1 MKVVSR
7 HISSFLTYGSG
18 LRIHSQT
25 MQRKLNRKME
35 TSTSEVVGELEKIRP
50 LGPATHVGFEGLL
63 REAAMAGRIESR
75 KSPLAGR
82 SNEIHKSKDFQY
94 IFSILCTQSADN

>member
-1 MKVVSR
+1 
-7 HISSFLTYGSG
+7 
-18 LRIHSQT
+18 
-25 MQRKLNRKME
+25 ME

-50 LGPATHVGFEGLL
+50 WGVWAATHVGFEGLL

-82 SNEIHKSKDFQY
+82 SN
-94 IFSILCTQSADN
+94 